1 MIYLKKFNY
10 KITNSTNLMAHK
22 KIKLGVKSGII
33 TSENQTRGKGQ
44 YGRKWISIKGNVFMS
59 IFLNLRKKIVLDEI
73 TKLNCNLIRK
83 SLSKFTNK
91 KITIKKPNDLL
102 INNKKICGILQE
114 IVKFKNKTF
123 IIVGIGVNVAKSPF
137 ISNYPTTCINEHT
150 SRKLIKDD
158 VINEIIIKFEE
169 SYSL

>member
-1 MIYLKKFNY
+1 MIYLEKFNY
-10 KITNSTNLMAHK
+10 KTINNTNLMAHK

-33 TSENQTRGKGQ
+33 TSENQTKGKGQ
-44 YGRKWISIKGNVFMS
+44 YGRKWISLKGNIFMS
-59 IFLNLRKKIVLDEI
+59 IFINLREKISLEEI
-73 TKLNCNLIRK
+73 TKFNCDLIRL
-83 SLSKFTNK
+83 SLSKFINK
-91 KITIKKPNDLL
+91 KITIKEPNDLI

-123 IIVGIGVNVAKSPF
+123 IIVGIGVNVVKSPF
-137 ISNYPTTCINEHT
+137 IYNYPTTCMKEHT

-158 VINEIIIKFEE
+158 VINEIRMKFQE